1 MFIRIIM
8 LWMFIQLPS
17 VEVVEKPVY
26 EVLLKKG
33 HQLIDVRTP
42 VEFMEGHIDN
52 AKNIDVKSIEFLD
65 QINLL
70 SKEDTLLIYCRSG
83 RRSAKASHLMDSLG
97 FKKIYDLRGGYL
109 NWTGVYN

>member
-8 LWMFIQLPS
+8 LWMFVQLPS
-17 VEVVEKPVY
+17 VEVVEKSVY
-26 EVLLKKG
+26 EVLLKEG

-42 VEFMEGHIDN
+42 VEFMEGHIDG
-52 AKNIDVKSIEFLD
+52 AKNINVKSFEFLD
-65 QINLL
+65 QINSV

-83 RRSAKASHLMDSLG
+83 RRSAKASHFMDSLG

-109 NWTGVYN
+109 NWTGIYN

>member
-8 LWMFIQLPS
+8 LWMFSQLPS

-26 EVLLKKG
+26 EVLLKEG

-42 VEFMEGHIDN
+42 FEFMEGHIDG
-52 AKNIDVKSIEFLD
+52 AKNINVKSIEFLD
-65 QINLL
+65 QINSL

-83 RRSAKASHLMDSLG
+83 RRSPNATHLMDSLG

-109 NWTGVYN
+109 NWTGVL